1 MSLSAVELR
10 RLTGQRKLSPLGVN
24 DLQDTAGPLATYCN
38 LGGYSGG
45 SAAALA
51 VDMLPS
57 EASLA

>member
-1 MSLSAVELR
+1 MELR

-24 DLQDTAGPLATYCN
+24 DLQDTAGLLATYCN